1 MPIVPA
7 VPLEAARRSRRRRKL
22 HHPAVWKP
30 VGWPTSFGPPQL
42 WNRQFIVHSSV
53 HTLYLPCPA
62 YIGEI
67 HKVTIIYLQLSPNH
81 PFLWDFPW
89 NQASSCYWGY
99 HHLWNAPY
107 ITVPNISNI
116 NCTCFI
122 FFSVKSPSYS
132 RKIYETSQSWPDFS
146 ASKRGKKGSFTVSQI
161 HMVYW
166 CCSKDSWLVVYL
178 PLWKMMYFV
187 SWDDSSQYMDNHK
200 IPWFQTTNQI
210 DNWFQV

>member
-22 HHPAVWKP
+22 HHSAVWKP

-99 HHLWNAPY
+99 HHLWNPPY

-161 HMVYW
+161 HMVVQRIAGWWYTYPSEKW
-166 CCSKDSWLVVYL
+166 CTSSVGMILPNIWTIIKFHGSK
-178 PLWKMMYFV
+178 P
-187 SWDDSSQYMDNHK
+187 
-200 IPWFQTTNQI
+200 PTR
-210 DNWFQV
+210 

>member
-22 HHPAVWKP
+22 HHSAVWKP

-53 HTLYLPCPA
+53 HMLYLPCPA

-99 HHLWNAPY
+99 HHLWNPPY
-107 ITVPNISNI
+107 ITVPKSVIS
-116 NCTCFI
+116 TAH
-122 FFSVKSPSYS
+122 VSYLF
-132 RKIYETSQSWPDFS
+132 RWNHHLIVARYMKLPKADLIFS
-146 ASKRGKKGSFTVSQI
+146 ASKRGKNGSFTVSQI

-178 PLWKMMYFV
+178 PLWKMMDFV
-187 SWDDSSQYMDNHK
+187 SWDDSSQYMDIHK
-200 IPWFQTTNQI
+200 FHGSKPPTR
-210 DNWFQV
+210 